1 MINNMKT
8 RSYILES
15 PRKTARSARLLAKAI
30 DFFLSLLIALFLYP
44 LGIVISIGY
53 LCVSDYIQEGQ
64 SVGKRF
70 IGFKVISLK
79 DGTPC
84 SLKQSIVRNLPF
96 TVPLL
101 FFVIPIWGW
110 IIGGVLLVV
119 LTAFELFL
127 MFRLD
132 SSHRLGDVMADTTV
146 MGNDPTAEYNQKKK
160 ESWFEIESTESSPS

>member
-1 MINNMKT
+1 MKT

-15 PRKTARSARLLAKAI
+15 PRKTARSARVLAKGI
-30 DFFLSLLIALFLYP
+30 DFFISLLIALFLYP
-44 LGIVISIGY
+44 LGVVLAIAY
-53 LCVSDYIQEGQ
+53 LCISDFVQEGQ

-101 FFVIPIWGW
+101 FCIVPVWGW
-110 IIGGVLLVV
+110 IFSLFLLIPFI
-119 LTAFELFL
+119 LLELFFI
-127 MFRLD
+127 FRLD
-132 SSHRLGDVMADTTV
+132 SAHRLGDVMADTTV
-146 MGNDPTAEYNQKKK
+146 MANDPKSELAQKKK
-160 ESWFEIESTESSPS
+160 ESWFEIESTESTPS